1 MRKIIQTK
9 KFKKDYKKIASSGRH
24 LLDDFLSVVK
34 LLSQDKIL
42 PINLRDHELK
52 GKWIGYREC
61 HIKPDWLLIYTKLNT
76 NNGKELLLIRTG
88 SHSELFS

>member
-9 KFKKDYKKIASSGRH
+9 KFKKDYKKIASSGRYS
-24 LLDDFLSVVK
+24 LDDFLSVVK
-34 LLSQDKIL
+34 LLTQDKIL
-42 PINLRDHELK
+42 PTNLCDHELK
-52 GKWIGYREC
+52 GEWSGYREC
-61 HIKPDWLLIYTKLNT
+61 HIKPDWLLIYIKLTT